1 MPRPLGTSTG
11 VAAAGRGRRLRRSA
25 AAPTMAAMTPDCL
38 PPLLLQA
45 LRDAP
50 RPYRMPPLPADAQA
64 AREAGVDAALAFA
77 LEQARAADESGAAA
91 PRAVRELF
99 LWALAEVIRTAL
111 RAEGGDPAFQA
122 QALRART
129 PEVEAY
135 AALQAQAKA
144 DVRAVRTAVSAFA
157 HPARVERLPP
167 SATREALRPLHGLV
181 QAGDWEALGRAAEF
195 LKQCPPAEAD
205 WLEVRDARDT
215 QDARDAPDA
224 PSAPGAPGLAAS
236 LSALAELP
244 ALRRLRRAAELL
256 RLESVQRYRALCG
269 QRGPLAGS
277 QAAAVTGRASA
288 RLGAAAETVTVQAFG
303 EVAALLNRQ
312 PGEAGLYSVVQGL
325 RTPGSFVGAVHGAKD
340 EWDVA
345 LLRAAPGGDA
355 LDVVL
360 LAEVKACAAAATT
373 DLPRLRRGLRRL
385 ALAEEGGRYAFAG
398 VGGEV
403 WLSGRSL
410 RRLQPPPAGL
420 PPRALYC
427 CTAPADAAP
436 RWLDSAAKAVLLAE
450 PASLAF
456 AAALSDGADPDEQA
470 LAPAW
475 DALATVPR
483 LRTALGQFGLARDA
497 REAMLHPRD
506 LLTAVAARA

>member
-1 MPRPLGTSTG
+1 
-11 VAAAGRGRRLRRSA
+11 
-25 AAPTMAAMTPDCL
+25 MAAMTPDRL
-38 PPLLLQA
+38 PPLLLEA

-77 LEQARAADESGAAA
+77 LEQARMAHESGATA
-91 PRAVRELF
+91 PDPVRDLF

-122 QALRART
+122 QALRARA
-129 PEVEAY
+129 PEVDAY

-205 WLEVRDARDT
+205 WP
-215 QDARDAPDA
+215 DARDAQDA
-224 PSAPGAPGLAAS
+224 PESLDAPNVPNLAAS

-244 ALRRLRRAAELL
+244 ALRRLRRTAALL
-256 RLESVQRYRALCG
+256 QLESVQRYLALCG
-269 QRGPLAGS
+269 QRGPQAGS
-277 QAAAVTGRASA
+277 QAAAATGRAAA
-288 RLGAAAETVTVQAFG
+288 RLGAAAETATVQAFG

-385 ALAEEGGRYAFAG
+385 ALADEGRRYAFAG

-436 RWLDSAAKAVLLAE
+436 RWLDAAAKAVLLAE

-456 AAALSDGADPDEQA
+456 AAALSDGAAPDVQA

-506 LLTAVAARA
+506 LLAAVAARS